1 MHHCQCTVLRIHA
14 ACWEDPHL
22 SYLYYYYIIGCCSK
36 IEVLVV
42 STTLFFDD
50 HDIIATKKTVAAAK
64 SGDYRC
70 ICCRS
75 GTYDSWVFEVD
86 SHASIAIG
94 SIMTF

>member
-1 MHHCQCTVLRIHA
+1 
-14 ACWEDPHL
+14 
-22 SYLYYYYIIGCCSK
+22 
-36 IEVLVV
+36 VLVV

-75 GTYDSWVFEVD
+75 GTYDSLFAIAVFFAFFRETRTLI
-86 SHASIAIG
+86 SEKQRKIQKTKFKNSEKTAHKLR
-94 SIMTF
+94 